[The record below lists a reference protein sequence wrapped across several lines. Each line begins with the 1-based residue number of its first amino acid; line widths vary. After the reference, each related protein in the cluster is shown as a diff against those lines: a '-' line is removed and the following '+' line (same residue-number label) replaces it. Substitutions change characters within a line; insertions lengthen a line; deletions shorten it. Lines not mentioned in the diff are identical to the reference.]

1 MSVKFQLTY
10 RLEVEDKFGTIRVIE
25 YPLTLDFTIERN
37 TMAGFNTAELTVYNL
52 ADNLRSLLVRNN
64 ISFSDTRTIK
74 LYAGYLSQASSSL
87 DLPLVFSGYVQ
98 NCVSNRETV
107 DWMTTFSCFDPD
119 PITRNKNISVSYAAG
134 SFQSGNVQDIVNTYM
149 APVTFGKIGNLFSD
163 NPTLPR
169 GNSYSGSALS
179 ILRQITNKNFFVDNG
194 KAYVLAPWECLPNT
208 GVKVLDA
215 STGLLGSPSYEQ
227 TYVNCRMIFEP
238 RIVMAQQITLD
249 SDQSYL
255 NGTFKVVAFGHN
267 GRISGSSGGEAITT
281 ISLYNPL
288 NSQGLQ
294 VLQ

>member
-1 MSVKFQLTY
+1 MNPKFQLTY
-10 RLEVEDKFGTIRVIE
+10 RLEVEDKFGQIQVIAF
-25 YPLTLDFTIERN
+25 PLTIDFSIERN
-37 TMAGFNTAELTVYNL
+37 TMAGYNTAEFTVFNL

-64 ISFSDTRTIK
+64 ISFSDRRSINF
-74 LYAGYLSQASSSL
+74 YAGYVSQGPN
-87 DLPLVFSGYVQ
+87 LPLVFSGYVQ
-98 NCVSNRETV
+98 NCVSNRDTV

-134 SFQSGNVQDIVNTYM
+134 SFQSGNIQDIVNTYM
-149 APVTFGKIGNLFSD
+149 APVTFGKIGNLFQA

-179 ILRQITNKNFFVDNG
+179 ILRKITNKNFFIDNG
-194 KAYVLAPWECLPNT
+194 KAYVLAPWECLPNS
-208 GVKVLDA
+208 GLEVLDA
-215 STGLLGSPSYEQ
+215 TTGLLGSPSYEQ
-227 TYVNCRMIFEP
+227 TYVNCKMIFEP
-238 RIVMAQQITLD
+238 RIVMAQQMELN

-281 ISLYNPL
+281 VSLYNPL